1 MIEISLPDLDATTA
15 LAGQIAPF
23 LEAGDVVGLEGSLGA
38 GQTTFARDLI
48 GAMAAHHGAD
58 PVGEV
63 PSPTFTLV
71 QVYETGAAPVWHF
84 DLYRLRAPE
93 DALELGIE
101 EAFSEA
107 ISLIEWPSKLGN
119 YMPHDWLEIRLEIKG
134 EFSRHGQIIGHGL
147 RGEAIETAFKEG
159 LS

>member
-1 MIEISLPDLDATTA
+1 MHQIDLLSPGATKDLAARITGCLRTGDIVALHGPLGVGKTTLARHIIQALGWMDSEI
-15 LAGQIAPF
+15 
-23 LEAGDVVGLEGSLGA
+23 
-38 GQTTFARDLI
+38 
-48 GAMAAHHGAD
+48 
-58 PVGEV
+58 
-63 PSPTFTLV
+63 PSPTFTLA
-71 QVYETGAAPVWHF
+71 QQYDLPDFTLWHF

-107 ISLIEWPSKLGN
+107 ISLIEWSSKLGN

-147 RGEAIETAFKEG
+147 RGEAIETAFKEV